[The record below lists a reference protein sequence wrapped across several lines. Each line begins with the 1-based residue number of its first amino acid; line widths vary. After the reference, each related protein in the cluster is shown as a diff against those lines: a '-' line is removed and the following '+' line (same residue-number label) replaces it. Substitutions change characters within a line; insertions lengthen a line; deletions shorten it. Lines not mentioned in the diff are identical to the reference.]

1 MNIEQQLRTTRV
13 SSSVLSEQHKADA
26 RARTVLSP
34 ETVDEL
40 ENLYVVSTH
49 PIICLSPNS

>member
-26 RARTVLSP
+26 RTVLSP
-34 ETVDEL
+34 ETDDEL

-49 PIICLSPNS
+49 PIICLPPNS